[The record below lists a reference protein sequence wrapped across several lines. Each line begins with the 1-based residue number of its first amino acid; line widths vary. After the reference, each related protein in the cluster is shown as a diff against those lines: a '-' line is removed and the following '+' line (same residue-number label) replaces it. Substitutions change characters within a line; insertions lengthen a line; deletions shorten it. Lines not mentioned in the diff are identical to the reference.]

1 MLTIV
6 VEVDAAREDAQGI
19 KERIAMDL
27 ERYGDVRVVRIE
39 SDEKQPVY
47 RQETIGGQRKWT

>member
-6 VEVDAAREDAQGI
+6 VEVNAAREDAQGI

-39 SDEKQPVY
+39 SDGKKPVY
-47 RQETIGGQRKWT
+47 RQMRIGGR